1 MKPHLQAVTAAPVL
15 DAFGRPLRDLRI
27 SVMETCNYRCPYC
40 MPEGSVDE
48 AALGAKQRLDFA
60 DIAQIAKT
68 FVAQG
73 VRKIRL
79 TGGEPLLRRN
89 LPELVALLKRIDGL
103 EDLALTTNGSLLA
116 AQAVALREA
125 GLDRITVSVD
135 ALDEMLFRRM
145 SGGRGSLSQVLEG
158 IAAAEDAGFGPIKI
172 NCVIQRGQNESQ
184 ILPLFEF
191 FRGRGHIL
199 RFIEYMDVGSCNGW
213 QSTDV
218 VPVSEIL
225 ACLQSRYVLTP
236 MAAAA
241 PGEVAARYAVSG
253 GGEVGFIASV
263 SAPFCGD
270 CNRARLSVD
279 GKLFTCLFA
288 SAGFDLKP
296 HLRSTEKLSAE
307 ISALWRHRSDRYSE
321 IRHAA
326 DARKKIEMFF
336 IGG

>member
-1 MKPHLQAVTAAPVL
+1 MKPQLQALASVPVA
-15 DAFGRPLRDLRI
+15 DALGRPLRDLRI

-48 AALGAKQRLDFA
+48 TALSAKQRLAFS
-60 DIAQIAKT
+60 DIAQIAKA
-68 FVAQG
+68 FVARG

-89 LPELVALLKRIDGL
+89 LPELVSLLKRIDGL

-116 AQAVALREA
+116 AQAASLRQA

-135 ALDEMLFRRM
+135 ALDDDLFRRM

-158 IAAAEDAGFGPIKI
+158 VAAAERAGFSPIKI
-172 NCVIQRGQNESQ
+172 NCVVQRGLNESQ
-184 ILPLFEF
+184 ILPLLEF
-191 FRGRGHIL
+191 FRNRGHIL

-213 QSTDV
+213 RSADV
-218 VPVSEIL
+218 VPAAEIL
-225 ACLQSRYVLTP
+225 ARLHCAYELTP
-236 MAAAA
+236 LAPTAA
-241 PGEVAARYAVSG
+241 GEVAARYGVAG
-253 GGEVGFIASV
+253 GGEVGFITSV
-263 SAPFCGD
+263 SSPFCGD

-296 HLRSTEKLSAE
+296 HLRSAERLSTE
-307 ISALWRHRSDRYSE
+307 ISALWRHRTDRYSE

>member
-1 MKPHLQAVTAAPVL
+1 MKPQLQALASVPVA
-15 DAFGRPLRDLRI
+15 DALGRPLRDLRI

-40 MPEGSVDE
+40 MPEGTVDE
-48 AALGAKQRLDFA
+48 TALGAKQRLEFS
-60 DIAQIAKT
+60 DIAQIAQV
-68 FVAQG
+68 FVANG

-89 LPELVALLKRIDGL
+89 LPELVSLLKRIDGL

-116 AQAVALREA
+116 AQAAALRQA

-135 ALDEMLFRRM
+135 ALDDDLFRRM
-145 SGGRGSLSQVLEG
+145 SGGRGSLSLVLEG
-158 IAAAEDAGFGPIKI
+158 ISAAERAGFGPIKI
-172 NCVIQRGQNESQ
+172 NCVVQRGLNESQ

-191 FRGRGHIL
+191 FRNRGHVM

-213 QSTDV
+213 RNDEV
-218 VPVSEIL
+218 VPVVQIL
-225 ACLQSRYVLTP
+225 ACLQSRYELTP
-236 MAAAA
+236 MAPAA

-296 HLRSTEKLSAE
+296 HLRSAERLSTE
-307 ISALWRHRSDRYSE
+307 ISALWRHRTDRYSE

>member
-1 MKPHLQAVTAAPVL
+1 MRTQLQAIAPSPVV
-15 DAFGRPLRDLRI
+15 DALGRPLRDLRI

-48 AALGAKQRLDFA
+48 ASLGAKQRLDFD
-60 DIAQIAKT
+60 DIVQIAAA

-89 LPELVALLKRIDGL
+89 LPELIGLLKRIDGL

-116 AQAVALREA
+116 TQAQALRQA

-135 ALDEMLFRRM
+135 ALDETLFRHM

-158 IAAAEDAGFGPIKI
+158 VAAAERAGFGPIKI
-172 NCVIQRGQNESQ
+172 NCVVQRGLNESQ

-191 FRGRGHIL
+191 FKNRGHVM

-213 QSTDV
+213 LSTDV

-225 ACLQSRYVLTP
+225 ACLQSRYVLSP
-236 MAAAA
+236 MAPTA

-253 GGEVGFIASV
+253 SGEVGFIASV

-296 HLRSTEKLSAE
+296 HLRSAERLSTE
-307 ISALWRHRSDRYSE
+307 ISTLWRHRTDRYSE

>member
-1 MKPHLQAVTAAPVL
+1 M
-15 DAFGRPLRDLRI
+15 
-27 SVMETCNYRCPYC
+27 
-40 MPEGSVDE
+40 
-48 AALGAKQRLDFA
+48 
-60 DIAQIAKT
+60 
-68 FVAQG
+68 
-73 VRKIRL
+73 RKIRL

-158 IAAAEDAGFGPIKI
+158 IAAAEHAGFGPIKI

-236 MAAAA
+236 MAAAT

>member
-1 MKPHLQAVTAAPVL
+1 MKLQLQAIPAAPAA
-15 DAFGRPLRDLRI
+15 DALGRPLRDLRI

-48 AALGAKQRLDFA
+48 VALGAKLRLDFT
-60 DIAQIAKT
+60 DIAQIAKA

-89 LPELVALLKRIDGL
+89 LPELVSLLKRIDGL

-116 AQAVALREA
+116 AQAASLREA

-135 ALDEMLFRRM
+135 ALEDDLFRRM
-145 SGGRGSLSQVLEG
+145 SGGRGDLSQVLEG
-158 IAAAEDAGFGPIKI
+158 IAAAKRAGFSPIKI
-172 NCVIQRGQNESQ
+172 NCVVQRGLNESQ
-184 ILPLFEF
+184 ILPLFDY
-191 FRGRGHIL
+191 FRGRGNIL

-213 QSTDV
+213 RSADV
-218 VPVSEIL
+218 VPAAEIL
-225 ACLQSRYVLTP
+225 ARLQSAHELMPLAPT
-236 MAAAA
+236 A
-241 PGEVAARYAVSG
+241 PGEVAARYGVAG
-253 GGEVGFIASV
+253 GGEVGFITSV
-263 SAPFCGD
+263 SSPFCGD

-296 HLRSTEKLSAE
+296 HLRSSERLSAE

>member
-1 MKPHLQAVTAAPVL
+1 LQAIAPSPVV
-15 DAFGRPLRDLRI
+15 DALGRPLRDLRI

-40 MPEGSVDE
+40 MPEGTVDE
-48 AALGAKQRLDFA
+48 MALGAKQRLEFS
-60 DIAQIAKT
+60 DIAQIAQA
-68 FVAQG
+68 FVANG

-89 LPELVALLKRIDGL
+89 LPELIGLLKRIDGL

-116 AQAVALREA
+116 AQAHALRQA

-135 ALDEMLFRRM
+135 ALDETLFRHM

-158 IAAAEDAGFGPIKI
+158 IAAAERAGFGPIKI
-172 NCVIQRGQNESQ
+172 NCVVQRGLNESQ

-191 FRGRGHIL
+191 FKNRGHVM

-213 QSTDV
+213 RSDEV

-225 ACLQSRYVLTP
+225 ACLQSRYELTP
-236 MAAAA
+236 MAPAA

-296 HLRSTEKLSAE
+296 YLRSAERLSTE
-307 ISALWRHRSDRYSE
+307 IGALWRHRTDRYSE

-326 DARKKIEMFF
+326 DAHKKIEMFF